1 MATKKKKTLWVARI
15 PGIFGYG
22 IAVVE
27 TTKARAIRALVKE
40 YDAWKVARPDG
51 STCFETSFEYWGGY
65 VTPVEVG
72 KGYHDTFTI

>member
-27 TTKARAIRALVKE
+27 TTEVKAIRSLEKE
-40 YDAWKVARPDG
+40 YDEWKVAYPDG
-51 STCFETSFEYWGGY
+51 STCFKTSFEYWGGY
-65 VTPVEVG
+65 VTEVEVG
-72 KGYHDTFTI
+72 KGYYDTFTL